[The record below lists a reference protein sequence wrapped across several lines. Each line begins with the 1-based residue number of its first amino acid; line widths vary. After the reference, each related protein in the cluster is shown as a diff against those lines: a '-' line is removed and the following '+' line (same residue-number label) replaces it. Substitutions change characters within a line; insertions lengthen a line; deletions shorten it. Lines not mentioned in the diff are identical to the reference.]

1 MTELERIAKDC
12 VYGEPTGEMIRDR
25 IVCGTN
31 NPEVKEK
38 LLQVE
43 ELAKVIV
50 IQGNV
55 KHGRYKNKRERIQ
68 GREQRQQEQE
78 KVAPENIE

>member
-55 KHGRYKNKRERIQ
+55 KHGRYKNRSN
-68 GREQRQQEQE
+68 QQEQSTGAR
-78 KVAPENIE
+78 KSCSGKH